1 MDLDLDM
8 DLDMDLHMDLGMD
21 LEMDRHP
28 SAVPDPVCPNS
39 YSRLCSLSVVICVF
53 VCGFGPWETRKS
65 RRIA

>member
-1 MDLDLDM
+1 MDLDM

-28 SAVPDPVCPNS
+28 SALPDPVCPNS

-53 VCGFGPWETRKS
+53 VCGFGP
-65 RRIA
+65 